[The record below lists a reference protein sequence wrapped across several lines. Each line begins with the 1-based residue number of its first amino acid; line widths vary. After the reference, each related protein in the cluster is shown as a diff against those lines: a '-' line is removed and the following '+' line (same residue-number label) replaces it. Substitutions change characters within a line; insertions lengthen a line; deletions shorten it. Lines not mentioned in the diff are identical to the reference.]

1 VTAELACALA
11 ALGQDGKAAKVAGW
25 DMTGTAVGRLH
36 ATVAELRAGDGDPS
50 GALAAVALIGDP
62 RVAALAFC
70 GIAKGRQRPGAQPDR
85 AELGGARPER
95 AVDVARDIGNEDRAG
110 EALVTAALAIVARD
124 RGGWPAATAIIDG
137 VTSPGWQ
144 ATGLAVVAAAKVKG
158 QHTDAREYFA
168 KVDELISKVPEGEP
182 RARTQRAIIE
192 VAVASGDYEVAVRL
206 ARGVTS
212 GRSHVLSELTSN
224 LAARGAAE
232 AVKSLLKDCAQE
244 AESAY
249 AACLALAH
257 AVPGQADAIATE
269 VAAS

>member
-1 VTAELACALA
+1 MGHDRHGRRLLTDAAERVASAAQAILAVPALIEIATAQADAGCPADVA
-11 ALGQDGKAAKVAGW
+11 ATLTMA
-25 DMTGTAVGRLH
+25 R
-36 ATVAELRAGDGDPS
+36 
-50 GALAAVALIGDP
+50 AVASGL
-62 RVAALAFC
+62 
-70 GIAKGRQRPGAQPDR
+70 DR
-85 AELGGARPER
+85 ADDRDQALSQIAQSWAVHGNPER

-137 VTSPGWQ
+137 VTSP
-144 ATGLAVVAAAKVKG
+144 
-158 QHTDAREYFA
+158 
-168 KVDELISKVPEGEP
+168 EGEP

-192 VAVASGDYEVAVRL
+192 VAVASGDYEVAVRV